1 MATLDKLSVREQ
13 FDKIKVSFDEQVKAG
28 KVTSE
33 VATLV
38 NTLIMLF
45 SIVLSIFLEKKTKK
59 TSANSGI
66 PSSQTGKDETTP
78 GKNKTNGK
86 GREET
91 STMAENTRTIES
103 VTTITVDTFIL

>member
-1 MATLDKLSVREQ
+1 MAILDKQSVREE
-13 FDKIKVSFDEQVKAG
+13 FDKIKASFDEQVKAG
-28 KVTSE
+28 KVN
-33 VATLV
+33 ADIAALF

-66 PSSQTGKDETTP
+66 PPSQTDKDETTP

-86 GREET
+86 GHQET
-91 STMAENTRTIES
+91 TTMAENTRTLCASDSETKIG
-103 VTTITVDTFIL
+103 